1 MKIMLING
9 SPRKQCN
16 TSQLLKAFEEG
27 ILSAAPGAEIK
38 TVHLYDFLYTGCKSC
53 FACQMTVNRAHLG
66 CRIQDSIHDLLEET
80 RQADGVAFGSPVY
93 FLDQSAQLKA
103 FLERLLYPGKAD
115 HVIPSAF
122 LYAMNAGPQH
132 IKPFHIDT
140 ILGAAESYIEG
151 CFGEKPEIV
160 YAYDTFQYN
169 DRPNL
174 TEEFRSMVERKRERQ
189 KEQFPVDLEQA
200 HQAGI
205 RLAGRIRENS
215 GEPLA

>member
-9 SPRKQCN
+9 SPRKNCN
-16 TSQLLKAFEEG
+16 TAQLLKAFAEG
-27 ILSAAPGAEIK
+27 VRSAAPDVEIK
-38 TVHLYDFLYTGCKSC
+38 TIHLYDYLYTGCKSC
-53 FACQMTVNRAHLG
+53 FACQMTANREHLG
-66 CRIQDSIHDLLEET
+66 CRVKDSIHDLLEET

-115 HVIPSAF
+115 HVIQSAF

-132 IKPFHIDT
+132 IKLFHIDT

-151 CFGEKPEIV
+151 CFQSKPKIV

-174 TEEFRSMVERKRERQ
+174 TEEFRSMVDRKRERK
-189 KEQFPVDLEQA
+189 KEQFPLDLEAAKQTGMQMVREIMNQA
-200 HQAGI
+200 
-205 RLAGRIRENS
+205 
-215 GEPLA
+215 

>member
-9 SPRKQCN
+9 SPRKICN
-16 TSQLLKAFEEG
+16 TAQLLKAFEEG
-27 ILSAAPGAEIK
+27 VLSAAPEAEIK
-38 TVHLYDFLYTGCKSC
+38 TAHLYDYLYTGCRSC
-53 FACQMTVNRAHLG
+53 FACQMIVNREHLG
-66 CRIQDSIHDLLEET
+66 CRIQDSIHDLLAET
-80 RQADGVAFGSPVY
+80 RRADGVAFGSPVY

-132 IKPFHIDT
+132 IKPFHSDT

-151 CFGEKPEIV
+151 CFQSKPEV
-160 YAYDTFQYN
+160 LYAYDTFQYN
-169 DRPNL
+169 DKPNL

-189 KEQFPVDLEQA
+189 KEQFPKDLEVA
-200 HQAGI
+200 YELGK
-205 RLAGRIRENS
+205 RLVEKAK
-215 GEPLA
+215 